1 MARPQSITT
10 TPGTT
15 YTQTYSTAA
24 ATVPAVPA
32 TTLTLTATNIAAKTP
47 SVTLTDAV
55 NTNAGTVATS
65 LDQAQK
71 DLGTAINLL
80 AADVLAL
87 KKVVNQLINDLKL
100 DGTVS

>member
-1 MARPQSITT
+1 MTRPQSFTT
-10 TPGTT
+10 TPGTA

-24 ATVPAVPA
+24 AVVPAVPA
-32 TTLTLTATNIAAKTP
+32 TTLTLTATSIASKTP
-47 SVTLTDAV
+47 SVTLSDSDTANAAAV
-55 NTNAGTVATS
+55 AAS

-80 AADVLAL
+80 AADVLAI
-87 KKVVNQLINDLKL
+87 KKVVNQLINDLRL